1 MGLEIEKNRLTT
13 SRHIFNPPTT
23 VHRRQTPR
31 FATAL
36 ITKRAIRIRRYKS
49 KWSAISLADHS
60 RNCHAH
66 KPSSHLPNAIGVPG
80 RNCVESFRLEFSRI
94 STYSD
99 RKPESGTAVGQAYL
113 FYAKRNF
120 ICAKFEQM
128 PAYPR
133 RS

>member
-66 KPSSHLPNAIGVPG
+66 KSSSHLPNAIGVPG

-99 RKPESGTAVGQAYL
+99 REHSQRQRLNNL
-113 FYAKRNF
+113 FALRKASF
-120 ICAKFEQM
+120 ICAKFGQM
-128 PAYPR
+128 PACIG